1 MHFRKCHVCIKFES
15 FRAVVVYKVTLFSR
29 DILLLPSG
37 VSGGQKKRV
46 TIAEASLSRPV
57 ISFYDG
63 YTKGLDSATA
73 LGLAQGLSAVCWNS
87 QGGRTVIASQYQASQ
102 EIFEIFDK
110 VLVLQKEDDPDA
122 PSQMV

>member
-1 MHFRKCHVCIKFES
+1 MI
-15 FRAVVVYKVTLFSR
+15 
-29 DILLLPSG
+29 LPSG

-87 QGGRTVIASQYQASQ
+87 QGGRTVVASQY
-102 EIFEIFDK
+102 
-110 VLVLQKEDDPDA
+110 VV
-122 PSQMV
+122 PSSCANGSVYVNIPLYGSYIA